1 MSRELPPCDHDE
13 CPPTHCKQPGSLDA
27 SAGSLDVEHRKAWEK
42 NFITPIA
49 KTMKQRGVAYMVII
63 IRDDGKAA
71 YVLDTEVPE
80 NS

>member
-1 MSRELPPCDHDE
+1 MSRELP
-13 CPPTHCKQPGSLDA
+13 PGSLDA
-27 SAGSLDVEHRKAWEK
+27 SAGALDVEHRKAWEK

>member
-1 MSRELPPCDHDE
+1 MSAKKRSKSTKDGAANSGCA
-13 CPPTHCKQPGSLDA
+13 A
-27 SAGSLDVEHRKAWEK
+27 SAGSPDVEHRKAWEK

-71 YVLDTEVPE
+71 YVLDAEIPE
-80 NS
+80 NV